1 MVRHEAPIRSQY
13 QRLISFSVIYR
24 NLQASKTTFFLK
36 KSLHLFFAAALR
48 PARGLSSFSPST
60 PLQQHGGPK
69 NDTVFQKIFLLYN
82 RSLHPSK
89 NDIGF
94 VNPLKKLPISITTTL
109 PPPQMDISFDF
120 LLSRSAEADPG
131 GANVVLPL
139 LLYRNI
145 QSKKVNTASK
155 LFPLLLNSHMRGL
168 ENDIKLQFFSKT
180 PSTLLPQPRRPKN
193 DIDF

>member
-1 MVRHEAPIRSQY
+1 MLCFGLRKRHQNWCHTVEVLVFSFQGSETEPFIWLVRHEAPIRSQY

-109 PPPQMDISFDF
+109 PPPNGHQFWFSFEPV
-120 LLSRSAEADPG
+120 SGGRSW
-131 GANVVLPL
+131 
-139 LLYRNI
+139 R
-145 QSKKVNTASK
+145 S
-155 LFPLLLNSHMRGL
+155 
-168 ENDIKLQFFSKT
+168 
-180 PSTLLPQPRRPKN
+180 
-193 DIDF
+193 

>member
-1 MVRHEAPIRSQY
+1 
-13 QRLISFSVIYR
+13 
-24 NLQASKTTFFLK
+24 
-36 KSLHLFFAAALR
+36 
-48 PARGLSSFSPST
+48 
-60 PLQQHGGPK
+60 
-69 NDTVFQKIFLLYN
+69 
-82 RSLHPSK
+82 
-89 NDIGF
+89 
-94 VNPLKKLPISITTTL
+94 
-109 PPPQMDISFDF
+109 MDISFDF

-193 DIDF
+193 DIEF